1 VYCVCNFF
9 EGKLIDVIRGKESAA
24 EMDEDEL
31 KASIEREF
39 SPHIPEKKIPRS
51 DRKELHALMEKFFD
65 SYIISTSFEGENLNN
80 DLLTQLQTRYHFHKF
95 PYRIECIDIS
105 HLSGGRISGGLSC
118 LTEGLKN
125 PKGYRRYKIQHKEV
139 DDYAALQEV
148 IERRIK
154 A

>member
-1 VYCVCNFF
+1 
-9 EGKLIDVIRGKESAA
+9 
-24 EMDEDEL
+24 MDEDEL

-39 SPHIPEKKIPRS
+39 FPHIGVDRDAINRVSIGKS

-80 DLLTQLQTRYHFHKF
+80 DLLTQLQERYHLHKF

-139 DDYAALQEV
+139 DDYAALEEV
-148 IERRIK
+148 IQRRFSLK
-154 A
+154 SKVQSQKSKDLMTFDV